1 VTDYFLALKLNDFK
15 AIWRLMHYMLPAI
28 ASLELSPPATRNQY
42 TRCMLPN
49 LRLLHWHKAQNTLTW
64 RMFRQDPGLFNEDV
78 GETALSILAQ
88 HTARMRLTELHQVDK
103 LFQEISLM
111 TAAVDQFSHFKSSND
126 TQSSS
131 FLIDLAS
138 QDISQTVSFL
148 NRLVTTLKL
157 GVGKTVRGLYVRREG
172 CGCSLSQGGGSCSVL
187 LV

>member
-1 VTDYFLALKLNDFK
+1 
-15 AIWRLMHYMLPAI
+15 
-28 ASLELSPPATRNQY
+28 
-42 TRCMLPN
+42 
-49 LRLLHWHKAQNTLTW
+49 
-64 RMFRQDPGLFNEDV
+64 MFRQDPGLFNEDV

-157 GVGKTVRGLYVRREG
+157 GVAKQYDEACMYDEKDAVARSHKAEEVVRFSSFDFIHILRECPALG
-172 CGCSLSQGGGSCSVL
+172 TATNDLDLNVGVCTDDMAKPPCGRCGFSQ
-187 LV
+187 